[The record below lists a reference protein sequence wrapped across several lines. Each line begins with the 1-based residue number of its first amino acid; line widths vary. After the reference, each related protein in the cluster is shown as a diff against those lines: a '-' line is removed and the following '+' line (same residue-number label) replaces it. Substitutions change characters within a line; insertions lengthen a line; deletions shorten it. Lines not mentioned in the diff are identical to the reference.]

1 MVGIAHPTYISK
13 IKYEFYI
20 TYYLLSMPN
29 LIINGDD
36 FGVSH
41 NVNTAIIQA
50 HEEGILT
57 STSLMVS
64 GDAAQEAIA
73 LAKNHPHL
81 AVGLHLVLVCGKS
94 VLPPAQIPNLVD
106 SQGNFSNNPT
116 QAGLSYQ
123 FNQATRAELRLEISA
138 QLAKFR
144 DSGLNLAHV
153 DGHLHLHVHPVIL
166 NILTEFAAEFQ
177 IKFIR
182 LPSEELSKNLKIDQ
196 RNLLIKI
203 VWSIVFG
210 QLRRY
215 GEGLLKT
222 HNIKFA
228 DRVYGLLQ
236 TGDMSEEYLLGLIPQ
251 IEAELVEIYAH
262 PDLVNTDINNGG
274 EVELAALLSQRVREL
289 LTIKGFEL
297 SNYNQLI

>member
-1 MVGIAHPTYISK
+1 MNKSHFLV
-13 IKYEFYI
+13 
-20 TYYLLSMPN
+20 
-29 LIINGDD
+29 INADD
-36 FGVSH
+36 FGFSDD
-41 NVNTAIIQA
+41 VNTAIIQA

-57 STSLMVS
+57 STSLMVT
-64 GDAAQEAIA
+64 GDAAQNAIA

-138 QLAKFR
+138 QLEKFR

-182 LPSEELSKNLKIDQ
+182 LPSEELSKNLKIDN
-196 RNLLIKI
+196 RNLFTKI
-203 VWSIVFG
+203 IWSIVFG

-215 GEGLLKT
+215 GEGLLKA
-222 HNIKFA
+222 NQIKFA

-236 TGDMSEEYLLGLIPQ
+236 TGDMSEKYLLGLIPQ
-251 IEAELVEIYAH
+251 IEAELVEIYSH
-262 PDLVNTDINNGG
+262 PDLVNTEINNGG
-274 EVELAALLSQRVREL
+274 EVELAALLSQQVREM
-289 LTIKGFEL
+289 LTVKGFEL
-297 SNYNQLI
+297 SNYLKMTH

>member
-1 MVGIAHPTYISK
+1 MSY
-13 IKYEFYI
+13 
-20 TYYLLSMPN
+20 
-29 LIINGDD
+29 LIINADD
-36 FGVSH
+36 FGFSDD
-41 NVNTAIIQA
+41 VNTAIIQA

-57 STSLMVS
+57 STSLMVT

-94 VLPPAQIPNLVD
+94 VLPPAQIPHLVD
-106 SQGNFSNNPT
+106 SQGNFSHNPT
-116 QAGLSYQ
+116 QAGLNYQ

-138 QLAKFR
+138 QLEKFR
-144 DSGLNLAHV
+144 NSGLNLAHV

-166 NILTEFAAEFQ
+166 NILTDFAGEFQ

-182 LPSEELSKNLKIDQ
+182 LPSEELTKNLKIDR
-196 RNLLIKI
+196 RNLFTKI
-203 VWSIVFG
+203 IWSIVFG
-210 QLRRY
+210 QLRNY

-236 TGDMSEEYLLGLIPQ
+236 TGNMSEEYLLSLIPQ

-262 PDLVNTDINNGG
+262 PTSVNTKINNSG
-274 EVELAALLSQRVREL
+274 EIELKALLSERVREIL
-289 LTIKGFEL
+289 SIKGFEL
-297 SNYNQLI
+297 SNCEKATCL

>member
-1 MVGIAHPTYISK
+1 MSY
-13 IKYEFYI
+13 
-20 TYYLLSMPN
+20 
-29 LIINGDD
+29 LIINADD

-41 NVNTAIIQA
+41 SVNAAIIKA

-73 LAKNHPHL
+73 LAKNHPDL

-94 VLPPAQIPNLVD
+94 VLPPAQIPHLVD

-138 QLAKFR
+138 QLEKFR

-166 NILTEFAAEFQ
+166 NIITEFAAEFQ

-182 LPSEELSKNLKIDQ
+182 LPSEELRKNLKIDN
-196 RNLLIKI
+196 RNLLTKI
-203 VWSIVFG
+203 IWSIVFG

-215 GEGLLKT
+215 GEGLLKA
-222 HNIKFA
+222 NQIKFA

-236 TGDMSEEYLLGLIPQ
+236 TGNMSEEYLLGLIPQ
-251 IEAELVEIYAH
+251 IETKLVEIYSH
-262 PDLVNTDINNGG
+262 PDLVNTEINNGG
-274 EVELAALLSQRVREL
+274 ELELAALLSQQVREL
-289 LTIKGFEL
+289 VTVKGFKL

>member
-1 MVGIAHPTYISK
+1 MSY
-13 IKYEFYI
+13 
-20 TYYLLSMPN
+20 
-29 LIINGDD
+29 LIINADD
-36 FGVSH
+36 FGFSQG
-41 NVNTAIIQA
+41 VNAAIIQA

-73 LAKNHPHL
+73 LAKNHPQL

-94 VLPPAQIPNLVD
+94 ILPPSQIPHLVD
-106 SQGNFSNNPT
+106 SQGNFSNDPT
-116 QAGLSYQ
+116 LAGLSYQ
-123 FNQATRAELRLEISA
+123 FNQATRAELRLEIYA

-196 RNLLIKI
+196 RNLFTKI
-203 VWSIVFG
+203 IWSIVFG
-210 QLRRY
+210 QLRHY
-215 GEGLLKT
+215 GEGLLKA
-222 HNIKFA
+222 HHIKFA

-236 TGDMSEEYLLGLIPQ
+236 TGDMSEKYLLRLIPQ
-251 IEAELVEIYAH
+251 IEAELVEIYSH
-262 PDLVNTDINNGG
+262 PALANTDINHGG
-274 EVELAALLSQRVREL
+274 EVELAALLSQEVRQL
-289 LTIKGFEL
+289 LTVKHFKL

>member
-1 MVGIAHPTYISK
+1 MNKSHFLV
-13 IKYEFYI
+13 
-20 TYYLLSMPN
+20 
-29 LIINGDD
+29 INADD
-36 FGVSH
+36 FGFSH
-41 NVNTAIIQA
+41 DVNAAIIQA

-57 STSLMVS
+57 STSLMVT

-94 VLPPAQIPNLVD
+94 VLPPAQIPHLVD
-106 SQGNFSNNPT
+106 SQGNFSHNPT
-116 QAGLSYQ
+116 QAGLNYQ

-138 QLAKFR
+138 QLEKFR
-144 DSGLNLAHV
+144 NSGLNLAHV

-166 NILTEFAAEFQ
+166 NILTEFAAEFK

-182 LPSEELSKNLKIDQ
+182 LPSEELTKNLKIDR
-196 RNLLIKI
+196 RNLFTKI
-203 VWSIVFG
+203 IWSIVFG
-210 QLRRY
+210 QLRNY

-236 TGDMSEEYLLGLIPQ
+236 TGDMSEEYLLSLIPQ
-251 IEAELVEIYAH
+251 IEAKLVEIYAH
-262 PDLVNTDINNGG
+262 PALVNTDTNNGG
-274 EVELAALLSQRVREL
+274 EIELKALLSHKVREL
-289 LTIKGFEL
+289 LTVKGFEL
-297 SNYNQLI
+297 SNCAKVIHS

>member
-1 MVGIAHPTYISK
+1 MSY
-13 IKYEFYI
+13 
-20 TYYLLSMPN
+20 
-29 LIINGDD
+29 LIINADD
-36 FGVSH
+36 FGFSQG
-41 NVNTAIIQA
+41 VNAAIIQA

-64 GDAAQEAIA
+64 GDAAQNAIA

-123 FNQATRAELRLEISA
+123 FNPATRAELRLEISA
-138 QLAKFR
+138 QLEKFR

-182 LPSEELSKNLKIDQ
+182 LPSEELSKNLKIDN
-196 RNLLIKI
+196 RNLFTKI
-203 VWSIVFG
+203 IWSIVFG

-215 GEGLLKT
+215 GEGLLKA
-222 HNIKFA
+222 NQIKFA

-251 IEAELVEIYAH
+251 IEAELVEIYSH
-262 PDLVNTDINNGG
+262 PDLVNTEINNGG
-274 EVELAALLSQRVREL
+274 DVELAACLLYTSDAADDIL
-289 LTIKGFEL
+289 
-297 SNYNQLI
+297 

>member
-1 MVGIAHPTYISK
+1 MSY
-13 IKYEFYI
+13 
-20 TYYLLSMPN
+20 
-29 LIINGDD
+29 LIINADD
-36 FGVSH
+36 FGFSPG
-41 NVNTAIIQA
+41 VNTAIIKA

-138 QLAKFR
+138 QLEKFR

-166 NILTEFAAEFQ
+166 NILTEFAAEFK

-182 LPSEELSKNLKIDQ
+182 LPSEELSKNIKIDN
-196 RNLLIKI
+196 RNLFTKI
-203 VWSIVFG
+203 IWSIVFG

-215 GEGLLKT
+215 GEGLLKA
-222 HNIKFA
+222 NQIKFA

-251 IEAELVEIYAH
+251 IEAELVEIYSH
-262 PDLVNTDINNGG
+262 PDLVNTEINNGG
-274 EVELAALLSQRVREL
+274 EVELAGLLSKQVREM
-289 LTIKGFEL
+289 LTVKGFEL

>member
-1 MVGIAHPTYISK
+1 MNKSHFLV
-13 IKYEFYI
+13 
-20 TYYLLSMPN
+20 
-29 LIINGDD
+29 INADD
-36 FGVSH
+36 FGFSDD
-41 NVNTAIIQA
+41 VNTAIIQA

-57 STSLMVS
+57 STSLMVT
-64 GDAAQEAIA
+64 GDAAQNAIA

-94 VLPPAQIPNLVD
+94 VLPPAQIPHLVD
-106 SQGNFSNNPT
+106 SQGNFSDNPT
-116 QAGLSYQ
+116 QAGLNYQ
-123 FNQATRAELRLEISA
+123 FNQATRAELRLEIAA
-138 QLAKFR
+138 QLEKFR
-144 DSGLNLAHV
+144 DSGLNLSHV

-182 LPSEELSKNLKIDQ
+182 LPSEELTKNLKIDR

-210 QLRRY
+210 QLRNY
-215 GEGLLKT
+215 GEGLLKA

-236 TGDMSEEYLLGLIPQ
+236 TGNMSEEYLLSLIPQ

-262 PDLVNTDINNGG
+262 PTSVNTKINNSG
-274 EVELAALLSQRVREL
+274 EIELKALLSERVREIL
-289 LTIKGFEL
+289 SIKGFEL

>member
-1 MVGIAHPTYISK
+1 MSY
-13 IKYEFYI
+13 
-20 TYYLLSMPN
+20 
-29 LIINGDD
+29 LIINADD
-36 FGVSH
+36 FGFSQG
-41 NVNTAIIQA
+41 VNSAIIKA
-50 HEEGILT
+50 HAEGILT
-57 STSLMVS
+57 STSLMVT

-73 LAKNHPHL
+73 LAKDHPQL

-123 FNQATRAELRLEISA
+123 FNQATRAELRLEIAA
-138 QLAKFR
+138 QLEKFR
-144 DSGLNLAHV
+144 NSGLNLAHV

-166 NILTEFAAEFQ
+166 NILTEFAAEFK

-182 LPSEELSKNLKIDQ
+182 LPSEELSKNLKIDN
-196 RNLLIKI
+196 RNLFTKI
-203 VWSIVFG
+203 IWSIVFG

-215 GEGLLKT
+215 GEGLLKA
-222 HNIKFA
+222 NQIKFA

-251 IEAELVEIYAH
+251 IEAELVEIYSH
-262 PDLVNTDINNGG
+262 PDLVNTEINNGG
-274 EVELAALLSQRVREL
+274 EVELAALLSQQVREM
-289 LTIKGFEL
+289 LTVKGFEL
-297 SNYNQLI
+297 SNYLKMTH

>member
-1 MVGIAHPTYISK
+1 MSY
-13 IKYEFYI
+13 
-20 TYYLLSMPN
+20 
-29 LIINGDD
+29 LIINADD
-36 FGVSH
+36 FGFSQG
-41 NVNTAIIQA
+41 VNAAIIQA

-73 LAKNHPHL
+73 LAKDHPQL

-138 QLAKFR
+138 QLEKFR

-182 LPSEELSKNLKIDQ
+182 LPSEELSKNLKIDN
-196 RNLLIKI
+196 RNLFTKI
-203 VWSIVFG
+203 IWSIVFG

-215 GEGLLKT
+215 GEGLLKA
-222 HNIKFA
+222 NQIKFA

-236 TGDMSEEYLLGLIPQ
+236 TGDMSEKYLLGLIPQ
-251 IEAELVEIYAH
+251 IEAELVEIYSH
-262 PDLVNTDINNGG
+262 PDLVNTEINNGG
-274 EVELAALLSQRVREL
+274 EVELAALLSQQVREM
-289 LTIKGFEL
+289 LTVKGFEL
-297 SNYNQLI
+297 SNYLKMTH

>member
-1 MVGIAHPTYISK
+1 MSY
-13 IKYEFYI
+13 
-20 TYYLLSMPN
+20 
-29 LIINGDD
+29 LIINADD
-36 FGVSH
+36 FGFSQG
-41 NVNTAIIQA
+41 VNAAIIQA

-73 LAKNHPHL
+73 LAKNHPQL

-94 VLPPAQIPNLVD
+94 VLPPSQIPHLVD
-106 SQGNFSNNPT
+106 SQGNFSNDPT
-116 QAGLSYQ
+116 LAGLSYQ
-123 FNQATRAELRLEISA
+123 FNQATRAELRLEIYA

-153 DGHLHLHVHPVIL
+153 DGHLHLHVHPVVL
-166 NILTEFAAEFQ
+166 NILTELAPEFN

-196 RNLLIKI
+196 RNLFTKI
-203 VWSIVFG
+203 IWSLVFG

-215 GEGLLKT
+215 GEGLLKA
-222 HNIKFA
+222 HHIKFA

-236 TGDMSEEYLLGLIPQ
+236 TGDMSEKYLLDLIPQ
-251 IEAELVEIYAH
+251 IEAELVEIYSH
-262 PDLVNTDINNGG
+262 PALVNTETNNGG
-274 EVELAALLSQRVREL
+274 EVELAALLSQQVREL
-289 LTIKGFEL
+289 LIVKGFEL
-297 SNYNQLI
+297 SNYEKVTR

>member
-1 MVGIAHPTYISK
+1 
-13 IKYEFYI
+13 
-20 TYYLLSMPN
+20 
-29 LIINGDD
+29 
-36 FGVSH
+36 
-41 NVNTAIIQA
+41 VNAAIIQA

-73 LAKNHPHL
+73 LAKNHPQL

-94 VLPPAQIPNLVD
+94 VLPPSHIPHLVD
-106 SQGNFSNNPT
+106 SQGNFSNDPT
-116 QAGLSYQ
+116 LAGLSYQ
-123 FNQATRAELRLEISA
+123 FNQATRAELRLEIYA

-144 DSGLNLAHV
+144 DFGLNLAHV

-166 NILTEFAAEFQ
+166 NILTELASEFK

-196 RNLLIKI
+196 RNLFTKI
-203 VWSIVFG
+203 IWSIVFG

-215 GEGLLKT
+215 GEGLLKA

-236 TGDMSEEYLLGLIPQ
+236 TGDMSEKYLLRLIPQ
-251 IEAELVEIYAH
+251 IEAELVEIYSH
-262 PDLVNTDINNGG
+262 PALVNTEINNGG
-274 EVELAALLSQRVREL
+274 EVELAALLSQQVREL
-289 LTIKGFEL
+289 LTVRGVEL
-297 SNYNQLI
+297 SNYSRLI

>member
-1 MVGIAHPTYISK
+1 
-13 IKYEFYI
+13 
-20 TYYLLSMPN
+20 MPN
-29 LIINGDD
+29 LIINADD
-36 FGVSH
+36 FGVSSS
-41 NVNTAIIQA
+41 VNAAIIKA

-73 LAKNHPHL
+73 LAKNHPQL

-94 VLPPAQIPNLVD
+94 VLPTSQIPHLVD

-116 QAGLSYQ
+116 QAGLNYQ
-123 FNQATRAELRLEISA
+123 FNQATRAELRLEIYS

-144 DSGLNLAHV
+144 DSGLNLSHV

-166 NILTEFAAEFQ
+166 NILTEFAAEFK
-177 IKFIR
+177 IKFMR
-182 LPSEELSKNLKIDQ
+182 LPSEELSKNLKINQ

-215 GEGLLKT
+215 GEGLLKA

-236 TGDMSEEYLLGLIPQ
+236 TGDMSEEYLLDLIPQ

-262 PDLVNTDINNGG
+262 PDLVNMDINNGG

-289 LTIKGFEL
+289 LTMKGFEL

>member
-1 MVGIAHPTYISK
+1 MSY
-13 IKYEFYI
+13 
-20 TYYLLSMPN
+20 
-29 LIINGDD
+29 LIINADD
-36 FGVSH
+36 FGFSQG
-41 NVNTAIIQA
+41 VNAAIIQA
-50 HEEGILT
+50 HEEGVLT

-138 QLAKFR
+138 QLEKFR

-182 LPSEELSKNLKIDQ
+182 LPSEELSKNLKIDN
-196 RNLLIKI
+196 RNLFTKI
-203 VWSIVFG
+203 IWSIVFG

-215 GEGLLKT
+215 GEGLLKAN
-222 HNIKFA
+222 NIKFA

-236 TGDMSEEYLLGLIPQ
+236 TADMSEKYLLGLIPQ
-251 IEAELVEIYAH
+251 IESELVEIYSH
-262 PDLVNTDINNGG
+262 PALVNTETNNGG
-274 EVELAALLSQRVREL
+274 EVELAALLSQEVRQL
-289 LTIKGFEL
+289 LTVKDFKL

>member
-1 MVGIAHPTYISK
+1 MVT
-13 IKYEFYI
+13 
-20 TYYLLSMPN
+20 
-29 LIINGDD
+29 
-36 FGVSH
+36 
-41 NVNTAIIQA
+41 
-50 HEEGILT
+50 
-57 STSLMVS
+57 
-64 GDAAQEAIA
+64 GDAAQNAIA

-94 VLPPAQIPNLVD
+94 VLPPAQIPHLVD
-106 SQGNFSNNPT
+106 SQGNFSDNPT
-116 QAGLSYQ
+116 QAGLNYQ

-138 QLAKFR
+138 QLEKFR

-166 NILTEFAAEFQ
+166 NILTEFAAEFK

-182 LPSEELSKNLKIDQ
+182 LPSEELTKNLKIDR
-196 RNLLIKI
+196 RNLFTKI
-203 VWSIVFG
+203 IWSIVFG
-210 QLRRY
+210 QLRNY

-236 TGDMSEEYLLGLIPQ
+236 TGNMSEEYLLSLIPQ

-262 PDLVNTDINNGG
+262 PTSVNTKINNSG
-274 EVELAALLSQRVREL
+274 EIELKALLSERVREIL
-289 LTIKGFEL
+289 SIKGFEL

>member
-1 MVGIAHPTYISK
+1 MSY
-13 IKYEFYI
+13 
-20 TYYLLSMPN
+20 
-29 LIINGDD
+29 LIINADD
-36 FGVSH
+36 FGFSDD
-41 NVNTAIIQA
+41 VNTAIIQA

-57 STSLMVS
+57 STSLMVT

-94 VLPPAQIPNLVD
+94 VLPPAQIPHLVD
-106 SQGNFSNNPT
+106 SQGNFSHNPT
-116 QAGLSYQ
+116 QAGLNYQ

-138 QLAKFR
+138 QLEKFR
-144 DSGLNLAHV
+144 NSGLNLAHV

-166 NILTEFAAEFQ
+166 NILTEFAAEFK

-182 LPSEELSKNLKIDQ
+182 LPSEELTKNLKIDR
-196 RNLLIKI
+196 RNLFTKI
-203 VWSIVFG
+203 IWSIVFG
-210 QLRRY
+210 QLRNY

-236 TGDMSEEYLLGLIPQ
+236 TGNMSEEYLLSLIPQ

-262 PDLVNTDINNGG
+262 PTSVNTKINNSG
-274 EVELAALLSQRVREL
+274 EIELKALLSERVREIL
-289 LTIKGFEL
+289 SIKGFEL
-297 SNYNQLI
+297 SNCEKATCL

>member
-1 MVGIAHPTYISK
+1 MSY
-13 IKYEFYI
+13 
-20 TYYLLSMPN
+20 
-29 LIINGDD
+29 LIINADD
-36 FGVSH
+36 FGFSDD
-41 NVNTAIIQA
+41 VNTAIIQA

-57 STSLMVS
+57 STSLMVT
-64 GDAAQEAIA
+64 GDAAQNAIA

-94 VLPPAQIPNLVD
+94 VLPPAQIPHLVD
-106 SQGNFSNNPT
+106 SQGNFSDNPT
-116 QAGLSYQ
+116 QAGLNYQ
-123 FNQATRAELRLEISA
+123 FNQATRAELRLEIAA
-138 QLAKFR
+138 QLEKFR
-144 DSGLNLAHV
+144 DSGLNLSHV

-182 LPSEELSKNLKIDQ
+182 LPSEELTKNLKIDR

-210 QLRRY
+210 QLRNY
-215 GEGLLKT
+215 GEGLLKA

-236 TGDMSEEYLLGLIPQ
+236 TGNMSEEYLLSLIPQ

-262 PDLVNTDINNGG
+262 PTSVNTKINNSG
-274 EVELAALLSQRVREL
+274 EIELKALLSERVREIL
-289 LTIKGFEL
+289 SIKGFEL
-297 SNYNQLI
+297 SNCEKATCL

>member
-1 MVGIAHPTYISK
+1 MSY
-13 IKYEFYI
+13 
-20 TYYLLSMPN
+20 
-29 LIINGDD
+29 LIINADD
-36 FGVSH
+36 FGFSQG
-41 NVNTAIIQA
+41 VNAAIIQA

-73 LAKNHPHL
+73 LAKNNPHL

-94 VLPPAQIPNLVD
+94 VLPPSQIPNLVD

-116 QAGLSYQ
+116 QAGLNYQ

-138 QLAKFR
+138 QLEKFR

-182 LPSEELSKNLKIDQ
+182 LPSEELSKNLKIDN
-196 RNLLIKI
+196 RNLFTKI
-203 VWSIVFG
+203 IWSIVFG

-215 GEGLLKT
+215 GEGLLKA
-222 HNIKFA
+222 NQIKFA

-251 IEAELVEIYAH
+251 IEAELVEIYSH
-262 PDLVNTDINNGG
+262 PDLVNTEINNGG
-274 EVELAALLSQRVREL
+274 EVELVGLLSKQVREM
-289 LTIKGFEL
+289 LTVKGFEL

>member
-1 MVGIAHPTYISK
+1 MSY
-13 IKYEFYI
+13 
-20 TYYLLSMPN
+20 
-29 LIINGDD
+29 LIINADD
-36 FGVSH
+36 FGFSDD
-41 NVNTAIIQA
+41 VNTAIIQA

-57 STSLMVS
+57 STSLMVT

-94 VLPPAQIPNLVD
+94 VLPPAQIPHLVD
-106 SQGNFSNNPT
+106 SQGNFSDNPT
-116 QAGLSYQ
+116 QAGLNYQ

-138 QLAKFR
+138 QLEKFR
-144 DSGLNLAHV
+144 NSGLNLAHV

-166 NILTEFAAEFQ
+166 NILTEFAAEFK

-182 LPSEELSKNLKIDQ
+182 LPSEELTKNLKIDR
-196 RNLLIKI
+196 RNLFTKI
-203 VWSIVFG
+203 IWSIVFG
-210 QLRRY
+210 QLRNY
-215 GEGLLKT
+215 GEGLLKA

-236 TGDMSEEYLLGLIPQ
+236 TGNMSEEYLLSLIPQ

-262 PDLVNTDINNGG
+262 PTSVNTKINNSG
-274 EVELAALLSQRVREL
+274 EIELAALLSERVREIL
-289 LTIKGFEL
+289 SIKGFEL
-297 SNYNQLI
+297 SNCEKATCL

>member
-1 MVGIAHPTYISK
+1 MSH
-13 IKYEFYI
+13 
-20 TYYLLSMPN
+20 
-29 LIINGDD
+29 LIINADD
-36 FGVSH
+36 FGFSDG
-41 NVNTAIIQA
+41 VNGAIIKA

-64 GDAAQEAIA
+64 GDAAQKAIA

-94 VLPPAQIPNLVD
+94 VLPPSQIPHLVD

-123 FNQATRAELRLEISA
+123 FNQATRAELRLEIYA
-138 QLAKFR
+138 QLEKFR
-144 DSGLNLAHV
+144 DSGLNLSHV

-166 NILTEFAAEFQ
+166 EILTELAPEFQ

-182 LPSEELSKNLKIDQ
+182 LPSEELTKNLKIDK
-196 RNLLIKI
+196 RNLLTKI
-203 VWSIVFG
+203 IWSIVFG

-215 GEGLLKT
+215 GEGLLKS

-228 DRVYGLLQ
+228 DKVYGLLQ
-236 TGDMSEEYLLGLIPQ
+236 TGNMSEKYLLDLIPQ
-251 IEAELVEIYAH
+251 IEAKLVEIYSH
-262 PDLVNTDINNGG
+262 PALVNTDINNSG
-274 EVELAALLSQRVREL
+274 EVELAALLSPQVREL
-289 LTIKGFEL
+289 LTRKKFEL

>member
-1 MVGIAHPTYISK
+1 MSY
-13 IKYEFYI
+13 
-20 TYYLLSMPN
+20 
-29 LIINGDD
+29 LIINADD
-36 FGVSH
+36 FGSSQS
-41 NVNTAIIQA
+41 VNAAIIKA
-50 HEEGILT
+50 YREGILT

-94 VLPPAQIPNLVD
+94 VLPPEQIPHLVD
-106 SQGNFSNNPT
+106 SEGNFSHDPT
-116 QAGLSYQ
+116 QAGLNYQ
-123 FNQATRAELRLEISA
+123 FNPATRSELRLEIRA
-138 QLAKFR
+138 QLEKFR

-166 NILTEFAAEFQ
+166 GILTELSPEFQ

-182 LPSEELSKNLKIDQ
+182 LPSEELRKNLKIDQ
-196 RNLLIKI
+196 RNLLTKI

-215 GEGLLKT
+215 GEGLLKA

-236 TGDMSEEYLLGLIPQ
+236 TGDMSEKYLLGLIPQ
-251 IEAELVEIYAH
+251 IQAELVEIYSH
-262 PDLVNTDINNGG
+262 PDLINTEINHRG
-274 EVELAALLSQRVREL
+274 EVELAALLSQQVREL
-289 LTIKGFEL
+289 LTVKGFNL
-297 SNYNQLI
+297 SNYLSI

>member
-1 MVGIAHPTYISK
+1 MSY
-13 IKYEFYI
+13 
-20 TYYLLSMPN
+20 
-29 LIINGDD
+29 LIINADD
-36 FGVSH
+36 FGFSDG
-41 NVNTAIIQA
+41 VNAAIIKA

-73 LAKNHPHL
+73 LSRNYPNL

-94 VLPPAQIPNLVD
+94 VLPPSQVPHLVD
-106 SQGNFSNNPT
+106 SQGNFPNNPT

-138 QLAKFR
+138 QLEKFR
-144 DSGLNLAHV
+144 NSGLNLAHV

-166 NILTEFAAEFQ
+166 NILTEFAAEFK

-196 RNLLIKI
+196 RNLFTKI
-203 VWSIVFG
+203 IWSIVFG

-215 GEGLLKT
+215 GEGLLKA

-236 TGDMSEEYLLGLIPQ
+236 TGDMSEKYLLDLIPQ
-251 IEAELVEIYAH
+251 IEAELVEIYSH
-262 PDLVNTDINNGG
+262 PALVNTDINHGG
-274 EVELAALLSQRVREL
+274 EVELAALLSQQVRKL
-289 LTIKGFEL
+289 LTVRGVEL
-297 SNYNQLI
+297 SNYSRLI

>member
-1 MVGIAHPTYISK
+1 MSY
-13 IKYEFYI
+13 
-20 TYYLLSMPN
+20 
-29 LIINGDD
+29 LIINADD
-36 FGVSH
+36 FGFSQG
-41 NVNTAIIQA
+41 VNAAIIQA

-138 QLAKFR
+138 QLQKFR

-166 NILTEFAAEFQ
+166 NILTEFAAEFK

-182 LPSEELSKNLKIDQ
+182 LPSEELTKNLKIDQ
-196 RNLLIKI
+196 RNLLTKI
-203 VWSIVFG
+203 IWSIVFG

-215 GEGLLKT
+215 GEGLLKA
-222 HNIKFA
+222 NQIKFA
-228 DRVYGLLQ
+228 NRVYGLLQ
-236 TGDMSEEYLLGLIPQ
+236 TGDMSEKYLLDLIPQ
-251 IEAELVEIYAH
+251 IEAELVEIYSH
-262 PDLVNTDINNGG
+262 PALVNTDINHGG
-274 EVELAALLSQRVREL
+274 EVELAALLSQQVREL
-289 LTIKGFEL
+289 LTVRGVEL
-297 SNYNQLI
+297 SNYSRLI

>member
-1 MVGIAHPTYISK
+1 
-13 IKYEFYI
+13 
-20 TYYLLSMPN
+20 MPN
-29 LIINGDD
+29 LIINADD
-36 FGVSH
+36 FGFSSS
-41 NVNTAIIQA
+41 VNAAIIKA

-94 VLPPAQIPNLVD
+94 VLSPSQIPHLVD

-116 QAGLSYQ
+116 QAGLNYQ
-123 FNQATRAELRLEISA
+123 FNQATRAELRLEIYA
-138 QLAKFR
+138 QLEKFR
-144 DSGLNLAHV
+144 DSGLNLSHV

-166 NILTEFAAEFQ
+166 NILTELAAEFK

-182 LPSEELSKNLKIDQ
+182 LPSEELSKNLKIDK

-215 GEGLLKT
+215 GEGLLKA

-228 DRVYGLLQ
+228 DKVYGLLQ
-236 TGDMSEEYLLGLIPQ
+236 TGDMSEKYLLALIPQ

-262 PDLVNTDINNGG
+262 PDLVNTGINSGG

-289 LTIKGFEL
+289 LTRNGFEL
-297 SNYNQLI
+297 SNYQQLI

>member
-1 MVGIAHPTYISK
+1 MSY
-13 IKYEFYI
+13 
-20 TYYLLSMPN
+20 
-29 LIINGDD
+29 LIINADD
-36 FGVSH
+36 FGFSQG
-41 NVNTAIIQA
+41 VNTAIIQA

-64 GDAAQEAIA
+64 GDAAQNAIA

-138 QLAKFR
+138 QLEKFR

-182 LPSEELSKNLKIDQ
+182 LPSEELSKNLKIDN
-196 RNLLIKI
+196 RNLFTKI
-203 VWSIVFG
+203 IWSIVFG

-215 GEGLLKT
+215 GEGLLKASQ
-222 HNIKFA
+222 IKFA

-251 IEAELVEIYAH
+251 IEAELVEIYSH
-262 PDLVNTDINNGG
+262 PDLVNTEINNGG
-274 EVELAALLSQRVREL
+274 EVELAALLSQQVREL
-289 LTIKGFEL
+289 LTVKGFKL

>member
-1 MVGIAHPTYISK
+1 MSY
-13 IKYEFYI
+13 
-20 TYYLLSMPN
+20 
-29 LIINGDD
+29 LIINADD
-36 FGVSH
+36 FGFSQG
-41 NVNTAIIQA
+41 VNTAIIKA

-94 VLPPAQIPNLVD
+94 VLPPAQIPHLVD
-106 SQGNFSNNPT
+106 SQGNFSDNPT
-116 QAGLSYQ
+116 QAGLNYQ

-138 QLAKFR
+138 QLEKFR

-166 NILTEFAAEFQ
+166 NILTEFAGEFQ

-182 LPSEELSKNLKIDQ
+182 LPSEELTKNLKIDR

-210 QLRRY
+210 QLRNY
-215 GEGLLKT
+215 GESLLKA

-236 TGDMSEEYLLGLIPQ
+236 TGNMSEEYLLSLIPQ

-262 PDLVNTDINNGG
+262 PTSVNTKINNSG
-274 EVELAALLSQRVREL
+274 EIELKALLSERVREIL
-289 LTIKGFEL
+289 SIKGFEL

>member
-1 MVGIAHPTYISK
+1 MNKSHFLV
-13 IKYEFYI
+13 
-20 TYYLLSMPN
+20 
-29 LIINGDD
+29 INADD
-36 FGVSH
+36 FGFSDD
-41 NVNTAIIQA
+41 VNTAIIQA

-57 STSLMVS
+57 STSLMVT
-64 GDAAQEAIA
+64 GDAAQNAIA

-94 VLPPAQIPNLVD
+94 VLPPAQIPHLVD
-106 SQGNFSNNPT
+106 SQGNFSDNPT
-116 QAGLSYQ
+116 QAGLNYQ
-123 FNQATRAELRLEISA
+123 FNQATRAELRLEIAA
-138 QLAKFR
+138 QLEKFR
-144 DSGLNLAHV
+144 NSGLNLAHV

-166 NILTEFAAEFQ
+166 NILTEFAGEFQ

-182 LPSEELSKNLKIDQ
+182 LPSEELTKNLKIDR

-210 QLRRY
+210 QLRNY
-215 GEGLLKT
+215 GESLLKA

-236 TGDMSEEYLLGLIPQ
+236 TGNISEEYLLSLIPQ

-262 PDLVNTDINNGG
+262 PTSVNTKINNSG
-274 EVELAALLSQRVREL
+274 EIELKALLSERVREIL
-289 LTIKGFEL
+289 SIKGFEL

>member
-1 MVGIAHPTYISK
+1 MSY
-13 IKYEFYI
+13 
-20 TYYLLSMPN
+20 
-29 LIINGDD
+29 LIINADD
-36 FGVSH
+36 FGFSDD
-41 NVNTAIIQA
+41 VNTAIIQA

-57 STSLMVS
+57 STSLMVT
-64 GDAAQEAIA
+64 GDAAQNAIA

-94 VLPPAQIPNLVD
+94 VLPPAQIPHLVD
-106 SQGNFSNNPT
+106 SQGNFSDNPT
-116 QAGLSYQ
+116 QAGLNYQ
-123 FNQATRAELRLEISA
+123 FNQATRAELRLEIAA
-138 QLAKFR
+138 QLEKFR
-144 DSGLNLAHV
+144 DSGLNLSHV

-166 NILTEFAAEFQ
+166 NILTEFAGEFQ

-182 LPSEELSKNLKIDQ
+182 LPSEELTKNLKIDR

-210 QLRRY
+210 QLRNY
-215 GEGLLKT
+215 GESLLKA

-236 TGDMSEEYLLGLIPQ
+236 TGNVSEEYLLSLIPQ

-262 PDLVNTDINNGG
+262 PTSVNTKINNSG
-274 EVELAALLSQRVREL
+274 EIELKALLSERVREIL
-289 LTIKGFEL
+289 SIKGFEL
-297 SNYNQLI
+297 SNCAKVIH

>member
-1 MVGIAHPTYISK
+1 MSY
-13 IKYEFYI
+13 
-20 TYYLLSMPN
+20 
-29 LIINGDD
+29 LIINADD
-36 FGVSH
+36 FGFSDD
-41 NVNTAIIQA
+41 VNTAIIQA

-57 STSLMVS
+57 STSLMVT
-64 GDAAQEAIA
+64 GDAAQNAIA

-94 VLPPAQIPNLVD
+94 VLPPAQIPHLVD
-106 SQGNFSNNPT
+106 SQGNFSDNPT
-116 QAGLSYQ
+116 QAGLNYQ
-123 FNQATRAELRLEISA
+123 FNQATRAELRLEIAA
-138 QLAKFR
+138 QLEKFR
-144 DSGLNLAHV
+144 NSGLNLSHV

-166 NILTEFAAEFQ
+166 NILTEFAGEFQ

-182 LPSEELSKNLKIDQ
+182 LPSEELTKNLKIDR

-210 QLRRY
+210 QLRNY
-215 GEGLLKT
+215 GESLLKA

-236 TGDMSEEYLLGLIPQ
+236 TGNVSEEYLLSLIPQ

-262 PDLVNTDINNGG
+262 PTSVNTKINNSG
-274 EVELAALLSQRVREL
+274 EIELKALLSERVREIL
-289 LTIKGFEL
+289 SIKGFEL
-297 SNYNQLI
+297 SNCEKATCL

>member
-1 MVGIAHPTYISK
+1 MSY
-13 IKYEFYI
+13 
-20 TYYLLSMPN
+20 
-29 LIINGDD
+29 LIINADD
-36 FGVSH
+36 FGFSH
-41 NVNTAIIQA
+41 DVNAAIIQA

-57 STSLMVS
+57 STSLMVT

-94 VLPPAQIPNLVD
+94 VLPPAQIPHLVD
-106 SQGNFSNNPT
+106 SQGNFSHNPT
-116 QAGLSYQ
+116 QAGLNYQ

-138 QLAKFR
+138 QLEKFR

-166 NILTEFAAEFQ
+166 NILTEFAAEFK

-182 LPSEELSKNLKIDQ
+182 LPSEELTKNLKIDR
-196 RNLLIKI
+196 RNLLTKTI
-203 VWSIVFG
+203 WSIVFG
-210 QLRRY
+210 QLRNY

-222 HNIKFA
+222 HNINFA

-236 TGDMSEEYLLGLIPQ
+236 TGNVSEEYLLSLIPQ

-262 PDLVNTDINNGG
+262 PALVNTDINNGG
-274 EVELAALLSQRVREL
+274 EIELKALLSHKVREL
-289 LTIKGFEL
+289 LTVKGFEL
-297 SNYNQLI
+297 SNCAKVIH

>member
-1 MVGIAHPTYISK
+1 MSY
-13 IKYEFYI
+13 
-20 TYYLLSMPN
+20 
-29 LIINGDD
+29 LIINADD
-36 FGVSH
+36 FGFSQG
-41 NVNTAIIQA
+41 VNAAIIQA

-138 QLAKFR
+138 QLEKFR

-196 RNLLIKI
+196 RNLFTKI
-203 VWSIVFG
+203 IWSLVFG

-215 GEGLLKT
+215 GEGLLKA
-222 HNIKFA
+222 NQIKFA

-251 IEAELVEIYAH
+251 IEAELVEIYSH
-262 PDLVNTDINNGG
+262 PDLVNTEINNGG
-274 EVELAALLSQRVREL
+274 EVELAGLLSQQVREL
-289 LTIKGFEL
+289 LTVKGFKL

>member
-1 MVGIAHPTYISK
+1 MSY
-13 IKYEFYI
+13 
-20 TYYLLSMPN
+20 
-29 LIINGDD
+29 LIINADD
-36 FGVSH
+36 FGFSDD
-41 NVNTAIIQA
+41 VNTAIIQA

-57 STSLMVS
+57 STSLMVT

-94 VLPPAQIPNLVD
+94 VLPPAQIPHLVD
-106 SQGNFSNNPT
+106 SQGNFSDNPT
-116 QAGLSYQ
+116 QAGLNYQ
-123 FNQATRAELRLEISA
+123 FNQATRAELRLEIAA
-138 QLAKFR
+138 QLEKFR
-144 DSGLNLAHV
+144 DSGLNLSHV

-182 LPSEELSKNLKIDQ
+182 LPSEELTKNLKIDR

-210 QLRRY
+210 QLRNY
-215 GEGLLKT
+215 GEGLLKA

-236 TGDMSEEYLLGLIPQ
+236 TGNMSEEYLLSLIPQ

-262 PDLVNTDINNGG
+262 PTSVNTKINNSG
-274 EVELAALLSQRVREL
+274 EIELKALLSERVREIL
-289 LTIKGFEL
+289 SIKGFEL
-297 SNYNQLI
+297 SNCEKATCL